1 MCLITEVLAVTLKRR
16 LIHETQVNLIGE
28 RIQGRLINYHHQEEI
43 RDSKSSRKKNSRAFS
58 DEESYRV
65 MLRWWEFSEDR
76 AEDLGKIDLPAR
88 SRSER
93 EW

>member
-43 RDSKSSRKKNSRAFS
+43 RDSKS
-58 DEESYRV
+58 
-65 MLRWWEFSEDR
+65 
-76 AEDLGKIDLPAR
+76 
-88 SRSER
+88 
-93 EW
+93 